1 MQIRKSENRGYFDF
15 GWLQTHHS
23 FSFSEYH
30 NPKFMGFSALR
41 VLNEDYVAQGQ
52 GFAPHSHRDMEIVTY
67 IMEGALSHKDS
78 MGNGSTIVPGD
89 VQYMSAGTG
98 VTHSEFNHS
107 QDHLVHLVQIWILPQ
122 KMGHKPTYNQ
132 KNFSIES
139 KLNQLK
145 LLVSGDGRNDSIE
158 IRQDVDLYGSIL
170 EKDRTLPIA
179 LRTGRKFWLQLLRG
193 SLTIDSHSLLAGDAL
208 YGNTSELKAL
218 ISMDRSEF
226 LLFDLP

>member
-1 MQIRKSENRGYFDF
+1 MQIRKSEDRGYFDF

-30 NPKFMGFSALR
+30 DPQFMGFSALR

-67 IMEGALSHKDS
+67 ILEGALSHKDS

-107 QDHLVHLVQIWILPQ
+107 QNDTVHLTQIWILPKQ
-122 KMGHKPTYNQ
+122 SGFKPTYNQ
-132 KNFSIES
+132 KNFPLET

-145 LLVSGDGRNDSIE
+145 LVVSGDGRNDSIE
-158 IRQDVDLYGSIL
+158 IRQDVDLYASVL
-170 EKDRTLPIA
+170 EKDQNLPTL
-179 LRTGRKFWLQLLRG
+179 LRPGRKFWLQLLRG
-193 SLTIDSHSLLAGDAL
+193 SLAIDSHSLSAGDAL
-208 YGNTSELKAL
+208 YGETTELKL
-218 ISMDRSEF
+218 LKSTDRSEF